1 MTPAP
6 TGRTGDGYPGRGVP
20 PRPDR
25 PQGPPRSR
33 DVPRPRPPQDPR
45 QGPPAEP
52 TPWDDYSNPQAP
64 QAAQAPQYPQRPQA
78 RDPRGGQ
85 QRDPR
90 DPRDPGRPRAPRD
103 PRDPSQQPRPD
114 LQQGGYP
121 QPGYP
126 PQAGRPQAGYAQQP
140 PSYQQSPSFQRVDRA
155 TQEMRTAEETH
166 VPRGTRR
173 RVPQNPEDLRPA
185 GVPGPRPQPNG
196 YSQGPDQDEF
206 SSSFQEGYAGY
217 DGDDGPETDDP
228 DALDGERGGRG
239 RRRAGSRR
247 KDRLSPAQRRR
258 RKTIFRSV
266 AAVLAV
272 FVFMT
277 SYSLYGALSA
287 PGNMSNQARV
297 AEWARGHGMG
307 WAVTWMEN
315 QQYQNNKPKTG
326 GNLSPQ
332 QLADLAPPSA
342 TPTLAKNEHVLP
354 PMKPFVPNPAPG
366 EGDWSPAVVVNGVPV
381 IQTAKLRS
389 DPQHLEYLSAVSWMD
404 QKHAS
409 FVLHPGS
416 QQPGTAGYNQTDHL
430 AGDQL
435 KNLIATWNGAF
446 LLNPNDAHGGF
457 YLNGKTYGTLVPGQA
472 SEVFYKDGTMN
483 VGSWNSGPGLQ
494 MDPNVVG
501 VRQNLQLLV
510 DNGQVNPSV
519 DSDDKK
525 LWGVTVKNAYFVWR
539 SGIGVTADGNVVYAI
554 GPALSVRTLAELLQ
568 RAGAVRG
575 MELDINQE
583 WVSYMTYAANPN
595 GTGDPTSTKL
605 LDFAR
610 TGQRYFS
617 TEERDFVAVYSR

>member
-52 TPWDDYSNPQAP
+52 RTPWDDYN
-64 QAAQAPQYPQRPQA
+64 QAPQYPQG
-78 RDPRGGQ
+78 RDPRAGQQPPQRDPRDPSYQQRDPRDPGYQ

-90 DPRDPGRPRAPRD
+90 DPRDPSYQQRPEHPRN
-103 PRDPSQQPRPD
+103 
-114 LQQGGYP
+114 GYP
-121 QPGYP
+121 QPGQP
-126 PQAGRPQAGYAQQP
+126 PAPGRQQAGRQQQA
-140 PSYQQSPSFQRVDRA
+140 PSYQQSPSYQRVDRA
-155 TQEMRTAEETH
+155 AQDIGSLDETH
-166 VPRGTRR
+166 IPRGTRR
-173 RVPQNPEDLRPA
+173 RIPQNPEELRHPEDLHPA
-185 GVPGPRPQPNG
+185 EYSSSHQDG
-196 YSQGPDQDEF
+196 YGPD
-206 SSSFQEGYAGY
+206 GY
-217 DGDDGPETDDP
+217 DEDGFGPDGEDEDDLAES
-228 DALDGERGGRG
+228 GERGGRG

-247 KDRLSPAQRRR
+247 KDRLTPAQRRR
-258 RKTIFRSV
+258 RKLIFRGV
-266 AAVLAV
+266 AGVMAIFL
-272 FVFMT
+272 FLT

-287 PGNMSNQARV
+287 PGNMSNQARI
-297 AEWARGHGMG
+297 AEWARGKGMG
-307 WAVTWMEN
+307 FAVSWMEN

-342 TPTLAKNEHVLP
+342 TPTLAKNDHLLP

-366 EGDWSPAVVVNGVPV
+366 EGDWQPAVVLNGAPV
-381 IQTAKLRS
+381 IQIAKLRS
-389 DPQHLEYLSAVSWMD
+389 DPQHLEYLSAVAWMD

-409 FVLHPGS
+409 FILHPGS
-416 QQPGTAGYNQTDHL
+416 QQPGTSGYSQTDHL

-457 YLNGKTYGTLVPGQA
+457 YLNGKTYGTLMPGAA

-483 VGSWNSGPGLQ
+483 VGSWNSGAGFQ

-510 DNGQVNPSV
+510 DNGQINPQVN
-519 DSDDKK
+519 SDDKK
-525 LWGVTVKNAYFVWR
+525 LWGVTIKNAYFVWR
-539 SGIGVTADGNVVYAI
+539 SGIGITADGSIVYAM
-554 GPALSVRTLAELLQ
+554 GPALSVPTLAELLQ

-575 MELDINQE
+575 MELDINPE
-583 WVSYMTYAANPN
+583 WVSYMTYD
-595 GTGDPTSTKL
+595 GSKDPTNPVPTKL

>member
-33 DVPRPRPPQDPR
+33 EVPRPRPPQDPR
-45 QGPPAEP
+45 QGPAAEP
-52 TPWDDYSNPQAP
+52 RTPWDDYSNPNNP
-64 QAAQAPQYPQRPQA
+64 QAPQYPQAPQG
-78 RDPRGGQ
+78 RDPRA
-85 QRDPR
+85 
-90 DPRDPGRPRAPRD
+90 GRPRD
-103 PRDPSQQPRPD
+103 PRDPSYQPRPEYPQNGRQPGHG
-114 LQQGGYP
+114 QQPAGQQ
-121 QPGYP
+121 QPGYGQ
-126 PQAGRPQAGYAQQP
+126 QA
-140 PSYQQSPSFQRVDRA
+140 PSYQQSPSYQRVDRA
-155 TQEMRTAEETH
+155 AQEIRSLDETH

-185 GVPGPRPQPNG
+185 GVPGPRPRGNE
-196 YSQGPDQDEF
+196 YSIEYSTGLDQDEF
-206 SSSFQEGYAGY
+206 SSGYQDGY
-217 DGDDGPETDDP
+217 GEDDAHDD
-228 DALDGERGGRG
+228 DVAESGEREGRG
-239 RRRAGSRR
+239 HRRAGARR

-258 RKTIFRSV
+258 RKIIFRS
-266 AAVLAV
+266 LAGFLAI
-272 FVFMT
+272 FVFLT

-307 WAVTWMEN
+307 WAVSWMEN

-326 GNLSPQ
+326 GTLSPQ
-332 QLADLAPPSA
+332 QLADLAPPTA
-342 TPTLAKNEHVLP
+342 TPTLAPKEKLLA
-354 PMKPFVPNPAPG
+354 PMKPFVPNPARG

-389 DPQHLEYLSAVSWMD
+389 DPQHLEYLSAVAWMD

-409 FVLHPGS
+409 FILHPGS
-416 QQPGTAGYNQTDHL
+416 QQPGTVGYNQTDHL
-430 AGDQL
+430 SGDQL

-457 YLNGKTYGTLVPGQA
+457 FLNGKTYGTLVPGQA

-483 VGSWNSGPGLQ
+483 VGSWNSGPGFQ
-494 MDPNVVG
+494 MAPNVAG

-510 DNGQVNPSV
+510 DNGQINPQVN
-519 DSDDKK
+519 SDDKK
-525 LWGVTVKNAYFVWR
+525 LWGVTIKNAYFVWR
-539 SGIGVTADGNVVYAI
+539 SGIGVTADGDIVYAM
-554 GPALSVRTLAELLQ
+554 GPALSVPTLAELLQ

-575 MELDINQE
+575 MELDINPE
-583 WVSYMTYAANPN
+583 WVSYMTYDGSKDPANPV
-595 GTGDPTSTKL
+595 STKL

-610 TGQRYFS
+610 TEKRYFS

>member
-1 MTPAP
+1 M
-6 TGRTGDGYPGRGVP
+6 
-20 PRPDR
+20 
-25 PQGPPRSR
+25 
-33 DVPRPRPPQDPR
+33 
-45 QGPPAEP
+45 
-52 TPWDDYSNPQAP
+52 
-64 QAAQAPQYPQRPQA
+64 
-78 RDPRGGQ
+78 
-85 QRDPR
+85 
-90 DPRDPGRPRAPRD
+90 
-103 PRDPSQQPRPD
+103 
-114 LQQGGYP
+114 
-121 QPGYP
+121 
-126 PQAGRPQAGYAQQP
+126 
-140 PSYQQSPSFQRVDRA
+140 DRA
-155 TQEMRTAEETH
+155 TQDIRSLDETH

-185 GVPGPRPQPNG
+185 GVPGPRGRESG
-196 YSQGPDQDEF
+196 YSPGAIDEDEY
-206 SSSFQEGYAGY
+206 SSAFHDGYGEDA
-217 DGDDGPETDDP
+217 DPADDLLESV
-228 DALDGERGGRG
+228 EQGGRG
-239 RRRAGSRR
+239 HRRAGSRR
-247 KDRLSPAQRRR
+247 KDRLTPRQRRR
-258 RKTIFRSV
+258 RKIAFRTFSTLL
-266 AAVLAV
+266 AVLV
-272 FVFMT
+272 FLT

-297 AEWARGHGMG
+297 AEWARGHAMG

-315 QQYQNNKPKTG
+315 QQYQDNKPKTG
-326 GNLSPQ
+326 GTLSPQ
-332 QLADLAPPSA
+332 QLADIAPPSA
-342 TPTLAKNEHVLP
+342 TPTLAPTQKLLT

-366 EGDWSPAVVVNGVPV
+366 EGTWSPAVVVNGVPV

-389 DPQHLEYLSAVSWMD
+389 DPQHLEYLSAVAWMD

-430 AGDQL
+430 SGDQF

-494 MDPNVVG
+494 MAPNVVG

-539 SGIGVTADGNVVYAI
+539 SGIGVTADGNLVYAM

-583 WVSYMTYAANPN
+583 WVSYMTYD
-595 GTGDPTSTKL
+595 GSKDPASPVSTKL

>member
-45 QGPPAEP
+45 QGPATEP
-52 TPWDDYSNPQAP
+52 RTPWDDYSNPSNPNNSPTRHQHPQAP
-64 QAAQAPQYPQRPQA
+64 QG
-78 RDPRGGQ
+78 RDPRSG
-85 QRDPR
+85 RPR
-90 DPRDPGRPRAPRD
+90 DPRD
-103 PRDPSQQPRPD
+103 QPRPE
-114 LQQGGYP
+114 YP
-121 QPGYP
+121 QSGRQPGYGQQ
-126 PQAGRPQAGYAQQP
+126 QAGRQQP
-140 PSYQQSPSFQRVDRA
+140 GRGQQAPSYQQSPSYQRVDRA
-155 TQEMRTAEETH
+155 AQDVRSLDETH

-173 RVPQNPEDLRPA
+173 RVPQNPEDLRPD
-185 GVPGPRPQPNG
+185 
-196 YSQGPDQDEF
+196 QGDF
-206 SSSFQEGYAGY
+206 SSAYQDGYQDGY
-217 DGDDGPETDDP
+217 GEDGAHGDDLAES
-228 DALDGERGGRG
+228 GENRG
-239 RRRAGSRR
+239 RRRAGARR

-258 RKTIFRSV
+258 RKVIFRSV
-266 AAVLAV
+266 AGVMAV
-272 FVFMT
+272 FVFLT

-307 WAVTWMEN
+307 WAVSWMEN

-326 GNLSPQ
+326 GTLSPQ

-342 TPTLAKNEHVLP
+342 TPTLAKNEHVLA

-389 DPQHLEYLSAVSWMD
+389 DPQHLEYLSAVAWMD
-404 QKHAS
+404 QKHSS
-409 FVLHPGS
+409 FILHPGS
-416 QQPGTAGYNQTDHL
+416 QQPGSAGYNQTDHL
-430 AGDQL
+430 SGDQL

-457 YLNGKTYGTLVPGQA
+457 FLNGKTFGSLVPGQA

-483 VGSWNSGPGLQ
+483 VGSWNSGPGFQ
-494 MDPNVVG
+494 MGPNVAG

-510 DNGQVNPSV
+510 DNGQINPQVN
-519 DSDDKK
+519 SDDKK
-525 LWGVTVKNAYFVWR
+525 LWGVTIKNAYFVWR
-539 SGIGVTADGNVVYAI
+539 SGIGITADGDIVYAI
-554 GPALSVRTLAELLQ
+554 GPALSVPTLAELLQ

-575 MELDINQE
+575 MELDINPE
-583 WVSYMTYAANPN
+583 WVSYMTYDGSKNPANPV
-595 GTGDPTSTKL
+595 STKL

-610 TGQRYFS
+610 TEKRYFS

>member
-45 QGPPAEP
+45 QG
-52 TPWDDYSNPQAP
+52 TPWDDDYANPQA
-64 QAAQAPQYPQRPQA
+64 QQQYPQG
-78 RDPRGGQ
+78 RDPRAGR

-90 DPRDPGRPRAPRD
+90 DPSHQQRPDYPQNGRQNGRPP
-103 PRDPSQQPRPD
+103 
-114 LQQGGYP
+114 
-121 QPGYP
+121 
-126 PQAGRPQAGYAQQP
+126 AGRQQAGYGQQA
-140 PSYQQSPSFQRVDRA
+140 PSYQQSPSFQRVDRSA
-155 TQEMRTAEETH
+155 QEMRSLDETH
-166 VPRGTRR
+166 IPRGTRR

-185 GVPGPRPQPNG
+185 GMPGARPQG
-196 YSQGPDQDEF
+196 EEY
-206 SSSFQEGYAGY
+206 SSSFQEGYAE
-217 DGDDGPETDDP
+217 DGEHADDLLE
-228 DALDGERGGRG
+228 AGERGQGHRRG
-239 RRRAGSRR
+239 RVRR

-258 RKTIFRSV
+258 RKIIFRTF
-266 AAVLAV
+266 AGILAVLV
-272 FVFMT
+272 FLT

-297 AEWARGHGMG
+297 AEWARGHGLG
-307 WAVTWMEN
+307 WAVSWMEN

-332 QLADLAPPSA
+332 QLADLAPPSQ
-342 TPTLAKNEHVLP
+342 TPTLAPKEHVLA

-366 EGDWSPAVVVNGVPV
+366 EGDWNPTVVVNGVPV

-389 DPQHLEYLSAVSWMD
+389 DPQHLEYLSAVAWMD

-430 AGDQL
+430 SGDQL

-483 VGSWNSGPGLQ
+483 VGTWNSGPGLQ

-519 DSDDKK
+519 NSDDKK
-525 LWGVTVKNAYFVWR
+525 LWGLTIKNAYFVWR
-539 SGIGVTADGNVVYAI
+539 SGIGITADGNIVYAM
-554 GPALSVRTLAELLQ
+554 GPALSVPTLAELLQ

-575 MELDINQE
+575 MELDINPE
-583 WVSYMTYAANPN
+583 WVSYMTYD
-595 GTGDPTSTKL
+595 GSKDPTNPVSTKL
-605 LDFAR
+605 LNFAR
-610 TGQRYFS
+610 TERRYFT

>member
-33 DVPRPRPPQDPR
+33 EVPRPRPPQDPR

-52 TPWDDYSNPQAP
+52 RTPWDDYNQNQP
-64 QAAQAPQYPQRPQA
+64 PQYPQG
-78 RDPRGGQ
+78 RDPRAGQ
-85 QRDPR
+85 QQRDPRDPSYQPRDPR
-90 DPRDPGRPRAPRD
+90 DPRDPSYQQRPEYPRNGGH
-103 PRDPSQQPRPD
+103 PQQPG
-114 LQQGGYP
+114 QQ
-121 QPGYP
+121 QTPGR
-126 PQAGRPQAGYAQQP
+126 QQAGYGQQAP
-140 PSYQQSPSFQRVDRA
+140 SHQQNPGYQQNPSYQRVDRA
-155 TQEMRTAEETH
+155 AQGMRSVDETH
-166 VPRGTRR
+166 IPRGTRR
-173 RVPQNPEDLRPA
+173 RVPQNPEELRHPEDLRPA
-185 GVPGPRPQPNG
+185 SSHQSGYGEEGYGEDG
-196 YSQGPDQDEF
+196 YSEDGADENDLLE
-206 SSSFQEGYAGY
+206 S
-217 DGDDGPETDDP
+217 
-228 DALDGERGGRG
+228 GERDGRG

-247 KDRLSPAQRRR
+247 KDRLTPVQRRR
-258 RKTIFRSV
+258 RKIIFRSV
-266 AAVLAV
+266 AGVLAI
-272 FVFMT
+272 FLFLT

-287 PGNMSNQARV
+287 PGNMSNQARI
-297 AEWARGHGMG
+297 AEWARGHGAG
-307 WAVTWMEN
+307 FAVSWMEN

-326 GNLSPQ
+326 GGLSPQ
-332 QLADLAPPSA
+332 QLADLAPPSS
-342 TPTLAKNEHVLP
+342 TPTLAKNDPLLP

-366 EGDWSPAVVVNGVPV
+366 EGSWQPAVVVNGDPV
-381 IQTAKLRS
+381 IQIAKLRS
-389 DPQHLEYLSAVSWMD
+389 DPQHLEYLSAVAWMD

-430 AGDQL
+430 SGDQF

-457 YLNGKTYGTLVPGQA
+457 YLNGKTYGTLVPGAA

-483 VGSWNSGPGLQ
+483 VGSWNSGAGFQ
-494 MDPNVVG
+494 MAPNVVG

-510 DNGQVNPSV
+510 DNGQINPQVN
-519 DSDDKK
+519 SDDKK
-525 LWGVTVKNAYFVWR
+525 LWGVTIKNAYFVWR
-539 SGIGVTADGNVVYAI
+539 SGIGITANGDIVYAM
-554 GPALSVRTLAELLQ
+554 GPALSVPTLAELLQ

-575 MELDINQE
+575 MELDINPE
-583 WVSYMTYAANPN
+583 WVSYMTYD
-595 GTGDPTSTKL
+595 GSKDPASPVPTKL

>member
-33 DVPRPRPPQDPR
+33 EVPRPRPPQDPR
-45 QGPPAEP
+45 HGSAADPRA
-52 TPWDDYSNPQAP
+52 WDDHSGGQAP
-64 QAAQAPQYPQRPQA
+64 GRPQG
-78 RDPRGGQ
+78 RDPRGGNQGQ
-85 QRDPR
+85 QPGAYRDPR
-90 DPRDPGRPRAPRD
+90 N
-103 PRDPSQQPRPD
+103 PSHQQNPD
-114 LQQGGYP
+114 YPQGQPGYP
-121 QPGYP
+121 QPAGRP
-126 PQAGRPQAGYAQQP
+126 QPGRQQAGRPGPAP
-140 PSYQQSPSFQRVDRA
+140 NPQQSPSYQHLDQA
-155 TQEMRTAEETH
+155 TRDMRSADETH

-173 RVPQNPEDLRPA
+173 RVPQNPEDLRPS
-185 GVPGPRPQPNG
+185 GVPGSRG
-196 YSQGPDQDEF
+196 WSEDYSGGPGQDGLSASHHDVYGGEDADDL
-206 SSSFQEGYAGY
+206 QEG
-217 DGDDGPETDDP
+217 D
-228 DALDGERGGRG
+228 ERGRG
-239 RRRAGSRR
+239 HRRAGSRR
-247 KDRLSPAQRRR
+247 RDRLSPAQRRR
-258 RKTIFRSV
+258 RKIIFRSV
-266 AAVLAV
+266 AGALAVLL
-272 FVFMT
+272 FMV

-287 PGNMSNQARV
+287 PGNMSNQARI

-315 QQYQNNKPKTG
+315 QQYQSNKPKTG
-326 GNLSPQ
+326 GTLSPQ
-332 QLADLAPPSA
+332 QLADLAPPTA
-342 TPTLAKNEHVLP
+342 TPTLAPTQKLLP

-366 EGDWSPAVVVNGVPV
+366 EGDWNPAVVVNGVPV

-389 DPQHLEYLSAVSWMD
+389 DPQHLEYLSSVAWMD

-430 AGDQL
+430 SGDQF

-483 VGSWNSGPGLQ
+483 VGTWNSGPGLQ

-510 DNGQVNPSV
+510 DNGQINPQVN
-519 DSDDKK
+519 SDDKK

-539 SGIGVTADGNVVYAI
+539 SGIGITKDGDIVYAM
-554 GPALSVRTLAELLQ
+554 GPALSVPTLADLLQ
-568 RAGAVRG
+568 RAGAVRA

-583 WVSYMTYAANPN
+583 WVSYMTYDNSKNP
-595 GTGDPTSTKL
+595 PVSTKL

>member
-1 MTPAP
+1 
-6 TGRTGDGYPGRGVP
+6 
-20 PRPDR
+20 
-25 PQGPPRSR
+25 
-33 DVPRPRPPQDPR
+33 
-45 QGPPAEP
+45 
-52 TPWDDYSNPQAP
+52 
-64 QAAQAPQYPQRPQA
+64 
-78 RDPRGGQ
+78 
-85 QRDPR
+85 
-90 DPRDPGRPRAPRD
+90 
-103 PRDPSQQPRPD
+103 
-114 LQQGGYP
+114 
-121 QPGYP
+121 
-126 PQAGRPQAGYAQQP
+126 
-140 PSYQQSPSFQRVDRA
+140 VDRA
-155 TQEMRTAEETH
+155 TEDMRSLDETH
-166 VPRGTRR
+166 IPRGTRR
-173 RVPQNPEDLRPA
+173 RVPQNPEDL
-185 GVPGPRPQPNG
+185 QP
-196 YSQGPDQDEF
+196 DAF
-206 SSSFQEGYAGY
+206 SSSFHDGYGE
-217 DGDDGPETDDP
+217 DDDP
-228 DALDGERGGRG
+228 GGDVQESADRGGRG
-239 RRRAGSRR
+239 RRRAGARR

-258 RKTIFRSV
+258 RKIVFRTFAGIV
-266 AAVLAV
+266 ALFV
-272 FVFMT
+272 FVT

-297 AEWARGHGMG
+297 AEWARAHGMG

-315 QQYQNNKPKTG
+315 QQYQANKPKTG
-326 GNLSPQ
+326 GTLSPQ

-342 TPTLAKNEHVLP
+342 TPTLAKNDHLLP

-366 EGDWSPAVVVNGVPV
+366 EGDWQPAVVVNGVPV

-389 DPQHLEYLSAVSWMD
+389 DPQHLEYLSAVAWMD

-416 QQPGTAGYNQTDHL
+416 QQPGSAGYNQTDHL
-430 AGDQL
+430 SGDQL

-446 LLNPNDAHGGF
+446 LLHPDDAHGGF

-519 DSDDKK
+519 DSEDKK

-539 SGIGVTADGNVVYAI
+539 SGIGVTADGNVVYAM

-583 WVSYMTYAANPN
+583 WVSYMTYD
-595 GTGDPTSTKL
+595 GSKDPASPIPTKL